1 MSRKRW
7 LALIAALML
16 VVASVGVNVAT
27 SQAGANMES
36 MFGSSEQ
43 GWAERVID
51 EGDEFGESIV
61 VLELNGVIQD
71 TGDSVSL
78 FDAQGYRHQ
87 KFLSQIEHAAKS
99 ASTAGIILRVNTPGG
114 GVVESAE
121 IYDKILEAQQEYDKP
136 VYVSMGSMAASG
148 GYYIAAPADKIVA
161 SPQTITGSLGVIM
174 ESINVTGLAE
184 NYGVTFNTIKSG
196 EYKDIMSPTRE
207 MTEGDRAILQS
218 LIDESYDE
226 FVRIIS
232 EGRDMSDSE
241 VRQLADGRIY
251 SGTQALEVDLIDEL
265 GNLDDTISMMRE
277 DLGGNYSAVKYEAD
291 TGIFNMFTMS
301 MQQLLVRNN
310 EWHGIEQLL
319 TERRAPTLKYLYTE

>member
-16 VVASVGVNVAT
+16 VVAAVGVNVAT
-27 SQAGANMES
+27 SQAGADLDR
-36 MFGSSEQ
+36 MFGSEH
-43 GWAERVID
+43 GWAERVI
-51 EGDEFGESIV
+51 EQGDDFGNSIV

-71 TGDSVSL
+71 TGDAVSI

-87 KFLSQIEHAAKS
+87 AFLSQIEHAAKDS
-99 ASTAGIILRVNTPGG
+99 SVQGLIIRVNTPGG

-121 IYDKILEAQQEYDKP
+121 IHEKIVEVQEEYNKP
-136 VYVSMGSMAASG
+136 VYISMGSMAASG

-174 ESINVTGLAE
+174 ESINIAELAE
-184 NYGVTFNTIKSG
+184 NYGIKFNTIKSG
-196 EYKDIMSPTRE
+196 EYKDIMSATRE

-232 EGRDMSDSE
+232 EGRNMSENE

-251 SGTQALEVDLIDEL
+251 TGNQALEIDLVDEL
-265 GNLDDTISMMRE
+265 GSLDDTIAMMRE
-277 DLGGNYSAVKYEAD
+277 DLGANYSVIKYEAD
-291 TGIFNMFTMS
+291 TGLYSLFS
-301 MQQLLVRNN
+301 MTAAKMLSSNN
-310 EWHGIEQLL
+310 ELASIEQLI